1 MHPRKHSNPPAGP
14 LNHDTPSLPILGQRK
29 SSAIDAAA
37 FILSSVHVL
46 RFVISHPRFPSF
58 FSFFPLPS
66 PLYFYERA
74 YRGITQREFN
84 RKEKKKR
91 KIKKKSSSTATDIFF
106 FPLFFSFLSMQSGIV
121 PRLVAIKMFMRSVK
135 GSPLLEGKT
144 RRIWTERRTR
154 EKAKSVEISV
164 KIGN

>member
-1 MHPRKHSNPPAGP
+1 MR
-14 LNHDTPSLPILGQRK
+14 LLLFYRRYTYRVSLYLIHVSL
-29 SSAIDAAA
+29 
-37 FILSSVHVL
+37 LSS
-46 RFVISHPRFPSF
+46 PF
-58 FSFFPLPS
+58 FPS
-66 PLYFYERA
+66 PLLFIFTSVHTEKLR
-74 YRGITQREFN
+74 RESSTV
-84 RKEKKKR
+84 KKKKR

-144 RRIWTERRTR
+144 RRIWTGRRTR

>member
-1 MHPRKHSNPPAGP
+1 MHPRKHSNPPAVP

-29 SSAIDAAA
+29 SSYRCGCFYFIVGTRIA
-37 FILSSVHVL
+37 FRYISSTFPFFLLLFSPPPPLFIFTSVHTEEL
-46 RFVISHPRFPSF
+46 R
-58 FSFFPLPS
+58 
-66 PLYFYERA
+66 
-74 YRGITQREFN
+74 RESSTV
-84 RKEKKKR
+84 KKKKR

-144 RRIWTERRTR
+144 RRIWTGRRTR

>member
-1 MHPRKHSNPPAGP
+1 MR
-14 LNHDTPSLPILGQRK
+14 LLLFYRRYTYRVSLYLIHVSL
-29 SSAIDAAA
+29 
-37 FILSSVHVL
+37 LSS
-46 RFVISHPRFPSF
+46 PF
-58 FSFFPLPS
+58 FPS
-66 PLYFYERA
+66 PLLFIFTSVHTEELR
-74 YRGITQREFN
+74 RESSTV
-84 RKEKKKR
+84 KKKKR